1 MKNDMETGD
10 PVWELLTKAKT
21 VEPSPFFARNVLREL
36 RRCEAESTGVFDRL
50 RHGLRHGLRQ
60 FAGFLR
66 YPRLLLAT
74 GTAGVVAAL
83 ALTLFLS
90 TNSNHT
96 DSGKSIPALLVSLDD
111 HSNAFDP
118 AAEMAAVEYLGQL
131 MAVADPGQLDDS
143 SLADLFF

>member
-10 PVWELLTKAKT
+10 PVWELLTKAKN

-36 RRCEAESTGVFDRL
+36 RRSEAESKGVFE
-50 RHGLRHGLRQ
+50 GLRHGLRQ
-60 FAGFLR
+60 FAGLLR

-96 DSGKSIPALLVSLDD
+96 DSGKSIPALLVSMDD